1 MQHFIVKGKKKMMI
15 NLSELLPIMLFIL
28 LIVLVIICIIIGIR
42 LINTLDKVDGIID
55 DVNTKMTKV
64 DGVFT
69 LIDKTTDY
77 ASGVSDKII
86 NGISS
91 LLELLFRKNKRKEDK
106 IEEE

>member
-1 MQHFIVKGKKKMMI
+1 MI
-15 NLSELLPIMLFIL
+15 NLSELLPIMLFVL

-42 LINTLDKVDGIID
+42 LINTLDKVDNIID

-69 LIDKTTDY
+69 LIDRTTDY
-77 ASGVSDKII
+77 ASGISDKLI

-91 LLELLFRKNKRKEDK
+91 LLELIFRHNKRKEDISEK
-106 IEEE
+106 E